1 MFSEIS
7 SVGSDLILYA
17 KFNEGT
23 GNPVDSGTN
32 TRTLTATGD
41 IWAGAGTFTYG
52 TSTLTFS
59 GSTNHI
65 INYASS
71 VATGSDAAGH
81 EYVYNLT
88 IPAGET
94 VALQSFDNYKIMNI
108 PSGGTLT
115 VNGTLT
121 DDASSFGGS
130 NQAQSMHIRAGASM
144 ALGAS
149 SSIKGISDV
158 INWSSNNSIP
168 ATASGDYFTYLYIK
182 DSATPSLAGNVD
194 VSSRLRIQS
203 GTLNAAGYT
212 LGAGGH
218 LEVKGSGTLNAT
230 NSTINFDVN
239 SGAGTWEQ
247 ESGST
252 LITGNSTFN
261 GMSSTTNKATLSNL
275 AADGQEVVGDV
286 SNFDVAAGSD
296 LTVVGSVSGITFADT
311 TGNIRQWHHTL
322 DTQQMLDADEAGDD
336 DLRLTKPALDNAL
349 ELMTK

>member
-1 MFSEIS
+1 MFTEVAADAAGLAHQWS
-7 SVGSDLILYA
+7 L
-17 KFNEGT
+17 NEGT
-23 GNPVDSGTN
+23 GTTSEDTCSN
-32 TRTLTATGD
+32 TTDQDLTVVAGG
-41 IWAGAGTFTYG
+41 WAGAGTFTYG

-65 INYASS
+65 INYA
-71 VATGSDAAGH
+71 GSDSSH

-94 VALQSFDNYKIMNI
+94 VALQSGANYKIMNI

-130 NQAQSMHIRAGASM
+130 NQAQSAHIQAGASM
-144 ALGAS
+144 ALGGS

-252 LITGNSTFN
+252 LIAGNSTFN

-275 AADGQEVVGDV
+275 AADGLEVVGNV

-296 LTVVGSVSGITFADT
+296 LTVVGSVSGITFADS

-322 DTQQMLDADEAGDD
+322 DTQQMLDADESGDD
-336 DLRLTKPALDNAL
+336 DLRLTKPALDNAM